1 MKHHTIPFELMAKK
15 TFVKKT
21 WDETFD
27 PHFFQV
33 QVSLAPCFET

>member
-1 MKHHTIPFELMAKK
+1 MAKK

-21 WDETFD
+21 GDKTFD
-27 PHFFQV
+27 PQFLSIFQA